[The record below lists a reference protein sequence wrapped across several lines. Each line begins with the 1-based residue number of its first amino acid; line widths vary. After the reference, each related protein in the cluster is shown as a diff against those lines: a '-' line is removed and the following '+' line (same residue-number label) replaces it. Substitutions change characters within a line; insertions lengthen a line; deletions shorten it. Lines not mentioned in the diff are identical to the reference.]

1 MIRLLGRYFK
11 ENKLLV
17 ILNIVFVALQI
28 IIQTVFLMKEM
39 KNIIDNGVG
48 RQDMDYIIHS
58 GIKMIVFTLLVG
70 ACTIAASYLSA
81 KIVAKMTCRIREDCY
96 KKVVTL

>member
-58 GIKMIVFTLLVG
+58 
-70 ACTIAASYLSA
+70 
-81 KIVAKMTCRIREDCY
+81 
-96 KKVVTL
+96 